1 MMKEKIIEFK
11 LIEKDDIP
19 KIPLYM
25 DQVTGYLDELFKP
38 IKRHGDEKTLT
49 KTMINN
55 YVKAGL
61 ISNPQ
66 KKKYD
71 QEQIMQLIMIYLLKN
86 TVQIQEIDT
95 ILKSETNKTVLYNHF
110 RKHFDEASTQLSAD
124 TEKNSKS
131 EKIDQI
137 LSLLISSSIQK
148 KYAELLIDELSNE
161 N

>member
-1 MMKEKIIEFK
+1 MKDKIVEFK

-25 DQVTGYLDELFKP
+25 DQVTGYLDELFAP
-38 IKRHGDEKTLT
+38 IKRHDEEKSLT

-66 KKKYD
+66 KKKYG
-71 QEQIMQLIMIYLLKN
+71 QEQIMQLVMIYLLKN
-86 TVQIQEIDT
+86 TIQIQEIDT
-95 ILKSETNKTVLYNHF
+95 ILKSESDKTGLFNDF
-110 RKHFDEASTQLSAD
+110 RKHFDKASLKLKDD
-124 TEKNSKS
+124 TEKNADLSK
-131 EKIDQI
+131 KDQI

-148 KYAELLIDELSNE
+148 KYAEMLIDELSNE
-161 N
+161 K

>member
-1 MMKEKIIEFK
+1 MKEKIIEFK
-11 LIEKDDIP
+11 LIEKENIP
-19 KIPLYM
+19 RIPLYM
-25 DQVTGYLDELFKP
+25 DQVTGYLDELFGP
-38 IKRHGDEKTLT
+38 IKRHEDERTLT

-61 ISNPQ
+61 IGNPQ

-95 ILKSETNKTVLYNHF
+95 ILKSETDKTSLYNHF
-110 RKHFDEASTQLSAD
+110 KQHFEDASSRLSSD
-124 TEKNSKS
+124 IEKNSKS
-131 EKIDQI
+131 EKMDQI

-148 KYAELLIDELSNE
+148 KYAELLIDELSDE